1 MLPCPGVATSL
12 IFSAAPLESV
22 LRAQGCLVQTD
33 SLLSRLKALKERID
47 ATEAHVTLDLDH
59 RRNQI
64 VSFNLVSSVTSL
76 TGASPLREILT
87 IQDLRD
93 TQLYAIQL
101 RLLWPRM
108 RVQIQCKWALLRLSV
123 LEVATSCL
131 KVPFGCRWSQSPQ
144 SALLGCP

>member
-87 IQDLRD
+87 TRALTGHTAVCHSAVLTSASHGGAD
-93 TQLYAIQL
+93 TMQ
-101 RLLWPRM
+101 
-108 RVQIQCKWALLRLSV
+108 V
-123 LEVATSCL
+123 
-131 KVPFGCRWSQSPQ
+131 G
-144 SALLGCP
+144 SAQAEGA